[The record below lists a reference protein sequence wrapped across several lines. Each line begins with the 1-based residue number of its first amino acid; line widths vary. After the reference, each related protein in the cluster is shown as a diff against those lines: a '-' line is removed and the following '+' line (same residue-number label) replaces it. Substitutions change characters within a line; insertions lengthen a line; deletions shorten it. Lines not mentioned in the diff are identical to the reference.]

1 MLEGVHQGAQPIPC
15 ISDQLH
21 VCWRELF
28 VSVILTKKENKLL
41 MHMSTIFLSFFLSP
55 QLFHG
60 IDIQA
65 QDNDGFTAF
74 HLAAREGNTKVL
86 QTLLDTGIIRSIF

>member
-1 MLEGVHQGAQPIPC
+1 MLA
-15 ISDQLH
+15 
-21 VCWRELF
+21 R
-28 VSVILTKKENKLL
+28 VIRFCYSHKKGKQTFNAYVNNF
-41 MHMSTIFLSFFLSP
+41 FLSFFLSP